1 MTPTGNE
8 RDICLASTGW
18 DSDDC
23 DSVTNASIGFI
34 EGVAECLRAM
44 DSSGATDAFL
54 RKMGETLADA
64 ASTVT
69 FASHRRKQIRKDAK
83 KTARDKFFFNHLDED
98 GWELYKNRFRGTE
111 KDEEGMRQAF
121 EDMLGEKSVSTGT
134 NILKDL

>member
-8 RDICLASTGW
+8 RDIYLASTGW

-44 DSSGATDAFL
+44 GGSGATDAFL

-69 FASHRRKQIRKDAK
+69 FANDRRKQIRKDAK
-83 KTARDKFFFNHLDED
+83 KTARDKFFFNHLDEE
-98 GWELYKNRFRGTE
+98 GWELYKSRFRGA
-111 KDEEGMRQAF
+111 KRDEEGMRQAV
-121 EDMLGEKSVSTGT
+121 EEKSVSTGT

>member
-8 RDICLASTGW
+8 RDIYLASTGW

-69 FASHRRKQIRKDAK
+69 LASHRRKQIRKDAK
-83 KTARDKFFFNHLDED
+83 KTARDEFFFNHLDEE
-98 GWELYKNRFRGTE
+98 GWKLYKSRLRGA
-111 KDEEGMRQAF
+111 KRDEEGMRQAF
-121 EDMLGEKSVSTGT
+121 EEKSVSTGT